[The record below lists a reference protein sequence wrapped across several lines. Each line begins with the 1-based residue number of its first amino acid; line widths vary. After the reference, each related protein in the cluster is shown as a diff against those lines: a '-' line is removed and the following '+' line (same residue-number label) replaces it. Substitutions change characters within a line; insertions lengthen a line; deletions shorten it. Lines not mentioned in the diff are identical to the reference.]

1 LCCKN
6 AIFAG
11 GNTNQLFLS
20 FMSKES
26 VEELLIKGGS
36 DKEYRVKY
44 DNALS
49 KEAFVEAALADGY
62 DFTVE
67 ELTAVL
73 RENGDMFESYGN
85 PPKKSIWLK

>member
-1 LCCKN
+1 
-6 AIFAG
+6 
-11 GNTNQLFLS
+11 
-20 FMSKES
+20 MSKES
-26 VEELLIKGGS
+26 VEELLTKGGG
-36 DKEYRVKY
+36 DKEFRIKY

-49 KEAFVEAALADGY
+49 KESFVKLAKADGY
-62 DFTVE
+62 DFTEE

>member
-1 LCCKN
+1 
-6 AIFAG
+6 
-11 GNTNQLFLS
+11 
-20 FMSKES
+20 MSKES
-26 VEELLIKGGS
+26 VEELLEKGGS
-36 DKEYRVKY
+36 DKAYRVQF
-44 DNALS
+44 DNMLS
-49 KEAFVEAALADGY
+49 KEAFVALAKEEGF

>member
-1 LCCKN
+1 
-6 AIFAG
+6 
-11 GNTNQLFLS
+11 
-20 FMSKES
+20 MSKES

-36 DKEYRVKY
+36 DKQFRIKY

-49 KEAFVEAALADGY
+49 KESFVKEAKADGY

-85 PPKKSIWLK
+85 PPKKSIWLR